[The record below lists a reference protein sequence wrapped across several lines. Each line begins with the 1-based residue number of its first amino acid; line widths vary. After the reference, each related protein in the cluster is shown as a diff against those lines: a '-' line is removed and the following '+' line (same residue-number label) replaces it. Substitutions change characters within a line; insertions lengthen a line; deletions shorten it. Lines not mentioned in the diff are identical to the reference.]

1 MLGYSCLISSSR
13 VKFALGDAEGGRVV
27 TVVTGAEKTL
37 ALLFKRRKAVKRKK
51 SAKNVGFMVF
61 YFVGIF
67 C

>member
-13 VKFALGDAEGGRVV
+13 VKFALGDAEGGGVV

-37 ALLFKRRKAVKRKK
+37 ALLFKRRKAVKKKK
-51 SAKNVGFMVF
+51 SAKNVGFMIF